1 MRVFERALPKL
12 DAKHE
17 YGTTA
22 LPTLANDVNPP
33 TDRLEA
39 GHETLV
45 SEPGP
50 TSESQI
56 RKEKIVRKSTTS
68 SIQAVTEA
76 SGAASSTRCAY
87 KRQLTDKYSAEKN
100 KHNKRLGASD
110 KIEEASEDK
119 TRLSFPSDFSQVVG
133 SKKRDTM
140 GGIGYPTFRR
150 SGTLNEK
157 QERFKK
163 GTSSN

>member
-1 MRVFERALPKL
+1 MPSE
-12 DAKHE
+12 AKD
-17 YGTTA
+17 GNA
-22 LPTLANDVNPP
+22 A

-45 SEPGP
+45 SEPGAID
-50 TSESQI
+50 ESQN
-56 RKEKIVRKSTTS
+56 RKDNNIVQKSTTS
-68 SIQAVTEA
+68 SRQAVTE
-76 SGAASSTRCAY
+76 SNVGGDTTSTRCAY

-110 KIEEASEDK
+110 KIDEISEDK

-140 GGIGYPTFRR
+140 GGIGYPSFRR

-157 QERFKK
+157 QERFKQ
-163 GTSSN
+163 GTAYN